1 MLNHQLKRWLYL
13 THRWVGIVTC
23 LLFAM
28 WFVSGLVMLYVPFPE
43 LKPSEWLAGQQPIAW
58 SEVKIGP
65 ETVTKDHGDIRS
77 LALEMQ
83 GGLPVWRLSGWDGSR
98 AAYRASDGQPVARVG
113 REEAQRIASLFGRA
127 PAASARLIYNDQWT
141 VPGSYDKDRPLWKVS
156 LADSA
161 GKVIY
166 VSSRS
171 GAVVLDTNRRERFW
185 NWLGSIPHW
194 LYPRALRELPD
205 AWRQV
210 VLWVSGPCIIGA
222 LAGAVIGILR
232 LRPGR
237 HRFSRNR
244 MTPYRGWMK
253 WHHVAGLIGGAFLL
267 TWIFSG
273 WLSVDP
279 GRFFDRGGVSDEAR
293 QAYAGNGAIPHT
305 DIAKLA
311 VLAPDARRVE
321 WVRAA
326 GRPFVRI
333 EAPGNAD
340 IDMDPA
346 SLRPFAAEQSDIRAG
361 AAQLVPRAPIGSIE
375 VLTEPDSYWYAVDDE
390 VALPVWRIKF
400 ADRAHTWVHI
410 DPLTGQLL
418 GSIDARG
425 RAYRWLY
432 DGLHRWDFGPLLAH
446 SPARRL
452 LIWLLSL
459 AGLVISVSS
468 IWIAWRRLRRPARRP
483 RVPLGAL
490 PDRLPKRPFTPSG

>member
-1 MLNHQLKRWLYL
+1 MLSHQLKRWLYL
-13 THRWVGIVTC
+13 THRWIGIVTC

-43 LKPSEWLAGQQPIAW
+43 LKPAEWLAGQRPIAW
-58 SEVKIGP
+58 SEVKVGP
-65 ETVTKDHGDIRS
+65 EAVANGRADIRS
-77 LALEMQ
+77 LALEMD
-83 GGLPVWRLSGWDGSR
+83 GDVPVWRLTGWDGSR
-98 AAYRASDGQPVARVG
+98 AAYRASNGQPIARVG
-113 REEAQRIASLFGRA
+113 RAEALQIASLFGGA
-127 PAASARLIYNDQWT
+127 PVASAKLIHNDQWS
-141 VPGSYDKDRPLWKVS
+141 VPGGYDKDRPLWKAA
-156 LADSA
+156 LAGGA

-171 GAVVLDTNRRERFW
+171 GAVVLDTNRRERLW

-194 LYPRALRELPD
+194 LYPRALRELPE

-222 LAGAVIGILR
+222 LAGAIIGVLR

-237 HRFSRNR
+237 HRFKGNR

-279 GRFFDRGGVSDEAR
+279 GRFFDSGGVSDGAR
-293 QAYAGNGAIPHT
+293 RAYAGRGPVPAL
-305 DIAKLA
+305 DISRLA

-321 WVRAA
+321 WLRAA
-326 GRPFVRI
+326 GRRYLRA
-333 EAPGNAD
+333 EAPGDAD
-340 IDMDPA
+340 TDVDPV
-346 SLRPFAAEQSDIRAG
+346 SLKPFAADQADILRG
-361 AAQLVPRAPIGSIE
+361 AVGLVPGAHIAALD
-375 VLTEPDSYWYAVDDE
+375 VLTAPDSYWYAVDDE
-390 VALPVWRIKF
+390 AKLPVWRVRF
-400 ADRAHTWVHI
+400 DDRAHTWAHI

-418 GSIDARG
+418 GSIDSRG
-425 RAYRWLY
+425 RLYRWLY

-446 SPARRL
+446 SPARRV

-459 AGLVISVSS
+459 AGLMISVSS
-468 IWIAWRRLRRPARRP
+468 IWIGWRRLRRPSRARAR
-483 RVPLGAL
+483 A
-490 PDRLPKRPFTPSG
+490 